1 MMQATPQQAPYNR
14 QQFLKAYD
22 TRLNPDSGK
31 PAVQQP
37 YQPTP
42 PNLGGGQ
49 WWQRGQQHLPNM
61 PQQQLPNMP
70 PNYGYT
76 PGPIPYA
83 KFVQQMQAKQQQQAM
98 GLGPISGGTGNAQSN
113 PFMQM
118 LNQQRL
124 MQQQA
129 QNFTQ
134 RAQPQM
140 PPQQQNPYLP
150 RPMQHPAFM
159 PMSFGG

>member
-1 MMQATPQQAPYNR
+1 MMQATPQQAPYSR

-42 PNLGGGQ
+42 PNLGGGLQ
-49 WWQRGQQHLPNM
+49 WWQRGMQQGTQNPMQHLPNM
-61 PQQQLPNMP
+61 PP
-70 PNYGYT
+70 PGNYGYT
-76 PGPIPYA
+76 PGPIPY
-83 KFVQQMQAKQQQQAM
+83 KQFVQQMQAKQQRDAL

-124 MQQQA
+124 MQQQS
-129 QNFTQ
+129 QQFTQ
-134 RAQPQM
+134 RYQPPAPQQNMYIPQPQ
-140 PPQQQNPYLP
+140 
-150 RPMQHPAFM
+150 QHPAFM
-159 PMSFGG
+159 PMGFA